1 MTLSLCVLSI
11 IVSERTLHG
20 ALSWQPKDRD
30 RLFLN
35 YRYNMQHVIHEAL
48 PHALDDRGQP
58 DEELTAMEQR
68 FAQENNATTRSGISR
83 NMMTKEVYERLDLD
97 SRELMARVGYLE
109 VKDIV
114 LRSSDQ
120 LHGVED
126 LAKL

>member
-1 MTLSLCVLSI
+1 MREQLKQNRRSTITTLKL
-11 IVSERTLHG
+11 VSDSPWPP
-20 ALSWQPKDRD
+20 AAA
-30 RLFLN
+30 
-35 YRYNMQHVIHEAL
+35 AL

-58 DEELTAMEQR
+58 DEELIAMEQR

-109 VKDIV
+109 VKEIV

>member
-1 MTLSLCVLSI
+1 
-11 IVSERTLHG
+11 
-20 ALSWQPKDRD
+20 
-30 RLFLN
+30 
-35 YRYNMQHVIHEAL
+35 
-48 PHALDDRGQP
+48 
-58 DEELTAMEQR
+58 
-68 FAQENNATTRSGISR
+68 
-83 NMMTKEVYERLDLD
+83 MMTKEVYERLELD